1 LEPNRTTVKVQAL
14 IILKQGMNKIGN
26 RGIEM
31 GSNKFQGIFPA
42 LVTPFTREGEVN
54 PEELRRVA
62 CFHVEKGVDGFF
74 VCGTVGE
81 GPLMSVGQRKLVA
94 ETVIEEV
101 GSRAS
106 VIVHAGTT
114 NTAET
119 VELAKHAEERGARAV
134 GVVSPYY
141 FKPDLEGLVE
151 HYRIASES
159 VGIPVFIYNIPSMT
173 GFNLTAQM
181 VAKICELPNI
191 IGVKDSSRDLIQ
203 LREIMETAPKKI
215 TVINGADN
223 LIFPALMIGVDGQI
237 SGMANAAPELFVQLY
252 RAYKAG
258 EHSKAL
264 ELQKDINSV
273 IRALGGLPPIAPIK
287 AALELR
293 GIGAGFPKR
302 PLRPLTPDEVG
313 KLKEKLAALNL
324 FW

>member
-1 LEPNRTTVKVQAL
+1 
-14 IILKQGMNKIGN
+14 MN

-31 GSNKFQGIFPA
+31 GSSRFQGIFPA

-54 PEELRRVA
+54 LEELRRVA

-94 ETVIEEV
+94 ETVMDEV
-101 GSRAS
+101 GSHVS
-106 VIVHAGTT
+106 IIVHAGTT
-114 NTAET
+114 NTEET
-119 VELAKHAEERGARAV
+119 VQLAKHAQEIGAHAV

-151 HYRIASES
+151 HYRIVSES
-159 VGIPVFIYNIPSMT
+159 VGIPVFVYNIPSLT
-173 GFNLTAQM
+173 GLNLTPLM

-191 IGVKDSSRDLIQ
+191 VGVKDSSRDLIQ
-203 LREIMETAPKKI
+203 IREIMETATKKI

-223 LIFPALMIGVDGQI
+223 LIFAALMVGVDGQI
-237 SGMANAAPELFVQLY
+237 SGMANVAPELFVGLY
-252 RAYKAG
+252 KAYKAG

-264 ELQKDINSV
+264 KLQKDINSV
-273 IRALGGLPPIAPIK
+273 IRALSGFPPIAPIK
-287 AALELR
+287 AALKLR
-293 GIGAGFPKR
+293 GVGAGFPKR
-302 PLRPLTPDEVG
+302 PLRPLKPDEVNI
-313 KLKEKLAALNL
+313 LKERLSALNL